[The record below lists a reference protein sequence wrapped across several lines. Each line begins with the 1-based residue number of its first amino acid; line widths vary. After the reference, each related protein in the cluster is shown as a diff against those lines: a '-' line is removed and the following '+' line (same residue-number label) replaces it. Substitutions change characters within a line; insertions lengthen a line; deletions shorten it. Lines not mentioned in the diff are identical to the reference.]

1 MTYTVQPGDTLA
13 SIANRYGISM
23 QQLVELNNI
32 ANPNYIWVGQIITI
46 PDDDDNEQPSI
57 RANASLAQ
65 SGDPSVSRI
74 ISGLCYT
81 ITTNRARYQRGERV
95 NITFTKCN
103 VSNSTIRLRYNTSQ
117 RFDFVALRNGREVWR
132 WSDDRFFTQATETVV
147 LRPGACQTF
156 RATWDLRNNQGNFV
170 APDVYTIRAFN
181 MARSLSSLSVQT
193 NVQVVRTDGQQ
204 PSLPS
209 PSPCPSTN
217 MLSDPGLERWLDRN
231 TPRIWSGSNVL
242 RTTSAHS
249 GSYAAELGADADR
262 QAVLYQTVDAEPNR
276 IYQITFWGMERTRPR
291 GTANFVL
298 EVEIFI
304 YDSAGRLI
312 GRVDPSFSPG
322 ALPNN
327 TYQQYTFTSGVLP
340 SRTDRAQ
347 LRFVFRPRTGN
358 DNTVIIDDVVMTC
371 VR

>member
-13 SIANRYGISM
+13 SIAYRYGTSV

-46 PDDDDNEQPSI
+46 PDDDDNEQPVNSDNTS
-57 RANASLAQ
+57 AEQ

-74 ISGLCYT
+74 IGGLRYT

-103 VSNSTIRLRYNTSQ
+103 VSGSTIRLRYNTSQ

-147 LRPGACQTF
+147 LRPRACQTF

-170 APDVYTIRAFN
+170 ALDVYTIRAFN
-181 MARSLSSLSVQT
+181 MARSLSGSSVQT
-193 NVQVVRTDGQQ
+193 NIQVVRTDGQQ
-204 PSLPS
+204 PSPPS
-209 PSPCPSTN
+209 PSPCPKTN

-231 TPRIWSGSNVL
+231 SPRLWTGSNVV

-304 YDSAGRLI
+304 YDSAGRLV

-347 LRFVFRPRTGN
+347 LRFVFRPRTSN

>member
-13 SIANRYGISM
+13 AVAYRYGTSV

-32 ANPNYIWVGQIITI
+32 ANPNYIWVGQIITV
-46 PDDDDNEQPSI
+46 PDDDDDGQPVA
-57 RANASLAQ
+57 RDNANTLQ
-65 SGDPSVSRI
+65 TGNPSVGRI
-74 ISGLCYT
+74 ISGLRYT
-81 ITTNRARYQRGERV
+81 LTTDRTRYQRGQRV

-103 VSNSTIRLRYNTSQ
+103 VSGSTIRLRYNTSQ

-132 WSDDRFFTQATETVV
+132 WSDDRFFTQAAETVV

-170 APDVYTIRAFN
+170 AADVFTIRAFN
-181 MARSLSSLSVQT
+181 IARSLSGFSVQT
-193 NVQVVRTDGQQ
+193 NIQVVRTGGQQ
-204 PSLPS
+204 PPPPS
-209 PSPCPSTN
+209 PSPCPQTN

-231 TPRIWSGSNVL
+231 TPRVWSGSNVM
-242 RTTSAHS
+242 RTTAAHS

-262 QAVLYQTVDAEPNR
+262 QAVLSQTVDAEPNR
-276 IYQITFWGMERTRPR
+276 IYQITFWGMERVRPR
-291 GTANFVL
+291 QTANFIL

-312 GRVDPSFSPG
+312 GRVDPSYSPG

-340 SRTDRAQ
+340 SRTDRAE

-358 DNTVIIDDVVMTC
+358 ESTVIIDDVVMTC